1 MKNLIL
7 ILTAVILMTG
17 CSKRYQP
24 QTVKTDSVFIKQIE
38 TVRDTVIKVKADSSS
53 IQLLI
58 ECDSLNE
65 AYLSRLLTY
74 QAGTNSMIPEVIIK
88 DRILTVKCKVDS
100 MAVYSKIK
108 EKYHEQTQ
116 VKIEKETIVVETNKL
131 TKFQKFMQWM
141 GWCFIVISIL
151 LGIFKLKKII

>member
-7 ILTAVILMTG
+7 ILTAVILITG
-17 CSKRYQP
+17 CAKRYQP

-74 QAGTNSMIPEVIIK
+74 QTGTNSMIPEVIIK

-108 EKYHEQTQ
+108 EKYHEQAQ
-116 VKIEKETIVVETNKL
+116 VKIEKETVEVNRI
-131 TKFQKFMQWM
+131 TKFQKVMMWL
-141 GWCFIVISIL
+141 GWAFIVCVIL
-151 LGIFKLKKII
+151 GTVLKLKKLI